1 MTPSLNLLV
10 LSSEEAKENRFLY
23 LDMVDEARI
32 LVDRRR
38 FFQNKLESLRKRLKE
53 LGAQK
58 VRRNGDWYWDLKPDL
73 KPGEVIIL

>member
-10 LSSEEAKENRFLY
+10 LSSEEAKENHLLY
-23 LDMVDEARI
+23 LDMVDDARI
-32 LVDRRR
+32 LVDRGR
-38 FFQNKLESLRKRLKE
+38 FFQRKLDSLRKRLKE